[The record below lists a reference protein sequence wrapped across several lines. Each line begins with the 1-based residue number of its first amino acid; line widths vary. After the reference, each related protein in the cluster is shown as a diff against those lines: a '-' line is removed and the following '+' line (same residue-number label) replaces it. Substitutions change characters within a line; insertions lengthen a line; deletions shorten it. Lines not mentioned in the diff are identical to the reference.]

1 MQVPP
6 TCEDLGDNVVQ
17 SKTEPSHEYTQDK
30 DEHPINDVGQDVSL
44 KVLPCSWGGAKI
56 LFRLFIQQTPEEVST
71 QLHVH
76 YNTRYFHAPGGEG
89 Q

>member
-30 DEHPINDVGQDVSL
+30 DEHPMNDVGQGVSL
-44 KVLPCSWGGAKI
+44 NVLLGGAKSCI
-56 LFRLFIQQTPEEVST
+56 LFRLFIHQIPEEVST
-71 QLHVH
+71 QLH